1 MRKLEIRKRA
11 LDFLLGLPAK
21 QFRQVAVKVL
31 ALLADPDPPD
41 SRPLKGHPFRR
52 ADLGEYRI
60 VYDYDKDNVRVLVI
74 GKRNDDE
81 VYQALGRLSK

>member
-1 MRKLEIRKRA
+1 MRRLEIRKRA

-21 QFRQVAVKVL
+21 QFRQVAIKVL
-31 ALLADPDPPD
+31 ALLAEPEPPD

-52 ADLGEYRI
+52 ADIGEYRV
-60 VYDYDKDNVRVLVI
+60 VYDFDAHTVRVLVI

-81 VYQALGRLSK
+81 VYQALGRMGR